1 MPSQMSKTW
10 GRMSL
15 AVSGYYGRVLR
26 HAVIMLM
33 WLRLYTRLGSPTM
46 VGFTAASQIGHK
58 INHIVQHQKNIYPI
72 CSPLVLWKFVCIFA
86 WLI

>member
-33 WLRLYTRLGSPTM
+33 WLRLYTLSST
-46 VGFTAASQIGHK
+46 
-58 INHIVQHQKNIYPI
+58 Y
-72 CSPLVLWKFVCIFA
+72 
-86 WLI
+86 